1 MIMLS
6 KSTRLAVFLPLVLGG
21 CSIQRVAVDV
31 VGDALAGGSDVY
43 ASDNDPEL
51 IREAIPF
58 GLKTYESLLEVS
70 PEHEGLLLAA
80 GKGFVAYAYLLQQ
93 EADLI
98 DAEDLKRARELRA
111 RASNLYLRGRD
122 YALRGLELHH
132 PGFTAAVKADAP
144 AAIAATTV
152 EDAPYL
158 YWAGAG
164 WAGALGAAKDN
175 LDLVAELATAS
186 ALVQRVLDV
195 DEGYDLGAAHEFM
208 ISYEGGRP
216 SGSTEKARRHYERAL
231 ALSNGLRA
239 STHLALAETV
249 AVKEQNLDEF
259 RSLLQAALAV
269 DPEAEPKLR
278 LVNSIAQRRARW
290 LEARIPELFIDAP
303 PTELTQ

>member
-1 MIMLS
+1 MIIL
-6 KSTRLAVFLPLVLGG
+6 TRLVFLIPLVLGG
-21 CSIQRVAVDV
+21 CSIQRVAVDM
-31 VGDALAGGSDVY
+31 VGDALAEGGDVY

-98 DAEDLKRARELRA
+98 DAEDLERARGLRA

-122 YALRGLELHH
+122 YALRGIDLRH
-132 PGFTAAVKADAP
+132 PGFTAGVKADAV
-144 AAIAATTV
+144 AAMSPTSAA
-152 EDAPYL
+152 DAPYL

-164 WAGALGAAKDN
+164 WAGALGAAKGN
-175 LDLVAELATAS
+175 LDLVAELGTAA
-186 ALVQRVLDV
+186 ALVQRVLEL

-216 SGSTEKARRHYERAL
+216 SGSPEQARRHYERAV

-249 AVKEQNLDEF
+249 AVQEQDLDEF

-269 DPEAEPKLR
+269 DPEAERKLR
-278 LVNSIAQRRARW
+278 LVNTIAHRRARW
-290 LEARIPELFIDAP
+290 LEARIPELFVDADL
-303 PTELTQ
+303 TELTQ